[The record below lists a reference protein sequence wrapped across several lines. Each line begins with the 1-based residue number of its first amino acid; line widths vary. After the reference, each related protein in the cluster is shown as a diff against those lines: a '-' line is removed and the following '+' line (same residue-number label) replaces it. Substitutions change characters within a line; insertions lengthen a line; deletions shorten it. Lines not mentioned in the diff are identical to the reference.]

1 MRTVRMHV
9 GGMGCR
15 GCVREVTASLR
26 DVAGVETLAADAA
39 SGLVVLSGR
48 MTAPDVL
55 AAFAATGYR
64 VEILEVIEPAAS
76 P

>member
-1 MRTVRMHV
+1 MRTVRMNV
-9 GGMGCR
+9 SGMGCR

-26 DVAGVETLAADAA
+26 DVAGVETIAADAA

-48 MTAPDVL
+48 MTTPDVL
-55 AAFAATGYR
+55 AAFAAIGYP
-64 VEILEVIEPAAS
+64 VEILVVIEPATT